1 MGSYQ
6 KKKKKG
12 KLLWSEQ
19 EETNNHSSKWM
30 EVGEDEGK
38 SLKYY
43 PDFLWTSLFL
53 GSEPGIII
61 ISIHSSKMSKAF
73 LSLVRVGG
81 S

>member
-1 MGSYQ
+1 MKKLYGKLPK

-43 PDFLWTSLFL
+43 PDFL
-53 GSEPGIII
+53 
-61 ISIHSSKMSKAF
+61 
-73 LSLVRVGG
+73 
-81 S
+81 